1 MQDWAERFWKLEVI
15 SQMCVAC
22 DILCII
28 LNKSP
33 KLQILHQLPESYSY
47 IICVCSLFNDALN
60 RSDYIALNGKMISE
74 WWVSQDVDRTR
85 RCLLQFTVPEF
96 LEGLVTS
103 AGSLWNVTLNA
114 MLDIQCDLHY
124 PALQILNSNTIT
136 DFRLQY
142 LSWDV
147 NCSSVSKSPAFY
159 GTRKSIILSRV
170 RCCSQS
176 WSKWIQP
183 TLSHPICIRSI
194 LILFFHL
201 YLDLPSS
208 FLPTTLS
215 DKKCSYMCF
224 LCLIC
229 MLHV

>member
-1 MQDWAERFWKLEVI
+1 MSK
-15 SQMCVAC
+15 
-22 DILCII
+22 
-28 LNKSP
+28 
-33 KLQILHQLPESYSY
+33 
-47 IICVCSLFNDALN
+47 
-60 RSDYIALNGKMISE
+60 
-74 WWVSQDVDRTR
+74 WWVWQDVDRTR

-114 MLDIQCDLHY
+114 MLDIQCDSHY
-124 PALQILNSNTIT
+124 PTLQILNSNTIT
-136 DFRLQY
+136 DFKLQY

-201 YLDLPSS
+201 YLDHPSS

-215 DKKCSYMCF
+215 DKNVAICVSYVLYAC
-224 LCLIC
+224 C
-229 MLHV
+229 MSRSSRHSWFDHSNKYITKSMVYTLPITRY